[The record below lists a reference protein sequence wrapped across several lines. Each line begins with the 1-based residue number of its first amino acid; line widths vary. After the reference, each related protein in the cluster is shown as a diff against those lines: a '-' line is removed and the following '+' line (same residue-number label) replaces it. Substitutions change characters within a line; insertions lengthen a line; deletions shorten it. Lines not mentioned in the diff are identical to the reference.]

1 VIIFTLFRNSKTNS
15 QYNLFFRKSYRITDI
30 PGNGLISVSYILF
43 LSLLWKFDD
52 ATLYRVRDLDYI
64 SRHCI
69 YFTISGKY
77 WRKQNKSEG
86 SWCRVK
92 SILPYACD
100 IKKYE
105 LILVLRIRIF
115 VRVER
120 HVCLRTRTH
129 FENKV
134 QHDPIYGFIPATL
147 LCLSQVSISRIVDH
161 HDIQVYMVAEKMIV
175 REYSFIHW
183 TIHS

>member
-1 VIIFTLFRNSKTNS
+1 VSNTFRVSFIFCFSPSRVP
-15 QYNLFFRKSYRITDI
+15 YV
-30 PGNGLISVSYILF
+30 GN
-43 LSLLWKFDD
+43 
-52 ATLYRVRDLDYI
+52 
-64 SRHCI
+64 
-69 YFTISGKY
+69 ISGLSIL
-77 WRKQNKSEG
+77 NAPSVF
-86 SWCRVK
+86 SNIVK

-105 LILVLRIRIF
+105 LILVLRIGIF

-161 HDIQVYMVAEKMIV
+161 RRANVLFMLIMLVCA
-175 REYSFIHW
+175 
-183 TIHS
+183 